1 MKNIFSRSPK
11 ISVIIPVYNTEKYL
25 RQCLDTVVAQT
36 LKDIEI
42 ILVDDGS
49 TDDSLLICREYA
61 RKDDRIHVYHQENQ
75 GAGPARNYGIK
86 VAKGQYFSF
95 LDADD
100 LFKLDMLERLYDKC
114 SVTDSDICICR
125 SKGIRNKKIETMM
138 WTLRKDFL
146 WSNVFSLRD
155 YFFS

>member
-49 TDDSLLICREYA
+49 TDDSLLICQEYA
-61 RKDDRIHVYHQENQ
+61 QKDSRIHVYHQENQ

-95 LDADD
+95 LDSDD
-100 LFKLDMLERLYDKC
+100 LFKLDMLERLYDK
-114 SVTDSDICICR
+114 
-125 SKGIRNKKIETMM
+125 
-138 WTLRKDFL
+138 
-146 WSNVFSLRD
+146 
-155 YFFS
+155 